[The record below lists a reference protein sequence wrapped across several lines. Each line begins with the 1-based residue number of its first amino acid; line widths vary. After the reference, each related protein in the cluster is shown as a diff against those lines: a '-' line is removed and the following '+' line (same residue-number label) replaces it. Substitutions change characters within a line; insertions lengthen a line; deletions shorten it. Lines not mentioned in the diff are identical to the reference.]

1 MEEKNTTMGT
11 TETMEDYKEALEA
24 SYRRIRPGDIV
35 TGTVIDVNDQDVTID
50 FNYYA
55 PGRIPVTELSDD
67 PTYHVL
73 ENVAVGD
80 TLTATVVKTDD
91 GAGNMLLSCKDA
103 AEELAWDKLQEAQK
117 TKKVYHVKVAG
128 AVNGGCVAYVEGVRG
143 FIPASKLAL
152 EYVEEP
158 ADYLNKEL
166 DVQVISVD
174 EGAKRVVLSAKEL
187 LLAKVMEE
195 KNKKI
200 NKYTVGTVMEGTVE
214 QLKDY
219 GAFVNIGDGIT
230 GLVHISQISDRRLKH
245 PSQVLKE
252 GDKVKVKIIK
262 IENNKISLS
271 IREAAELTSRE
282 VEEEGPAEYEDNG
295 AAATGLG
302 ALLTLYFSEGQAC
315 QPRAISRILEAQTV
329 CTIRNTP
336 IRLKQFLVTAFTKK
350 SQRSFL
356 GFIETKCCFQMHSQ
370 MQRTKRLQGW
380 SSREN

>member
-174 EGAKRVVLSAKEL
+174 EDAKRVVLSAKEL

-295 AAATGLG
+295 VAATGLG
-302 ALLTLYFSEGQAC
+302 ALL
-315 QPRAISRILEAQTV
+315 
-329 CTIRNTP
+329 
-336 IRLKQFLVTAFTKK
+336 K
-350 SQRSFL
+350 
-356 GFIETKCCFQMHSQ
+356 GFK
-370 MQRTKRLQGW
+370 L
-380 SSREN
+380 N

>member
-11 TETMEDYKEALEA
+11 TETMEDYKDALEA

-67 PTYHVL
+67 PTYQVQ

-174 EGAKRVVLSAKEL
+174 EDAKRVVLSAKEL
-187 LLAKVMEE
+187 LLVKVMEE

-302 ALLTLYFSEGQAC
+302 ALL
-315 QPRAISRILEAQTV
+315 R
-329 CTIRNTP
+329 
-336 IRLKQFLVTAFTKK
+336 
-350 SQRSFL
+350 
-356 GFIETKCCFQMHSQ
+356 GFK
-370 MQRTKRLQGW
+370 L
-380 SSREN
+380 N

>member
-73 ENVAVGD
+73 ANVAVGD
-80 TLTATVVKTDD
+80 TLTSTVVKTDD

-302 ALLTLYFSEGQAC
+302 ALL
-315 QPRAISRILEAQTV
+315 
-329 CTIRNTP
+329 
-336 IRLKQFLVTAFTKK
+336 K
-350 SQRSFL
+350 
-356 GFIETKCCFQMHSQ
+356 GFK
-370 MQRTKRLQGW
+370 L
-380 SSREN
+380 N

>member
-103 AEELAWDKLQEAQK
+103 VEELAWDKLQEAQK

-271 IREAAELTSRE
+271 IREAADLTSRE

-302 ALLTLYFSEGQAC
+302 ALL
-315 QPRAISRILEAQTV
+315 
-329 CTIRNTP
+329 
-336 IRLKQFLVTAFTKK
+336 K
-350 SQRSFL
+350 
-356 GFIETKCCFQMHSQ
+356 GFK
-370 MQRTKRLQGW
+370 L
-380 SSREN
+380 N

>member
-67 PTYHVL
+67 PTYQVQ

-174 EGAKRVVLSAKEL
+174 EDAKRVVLSAKEL

-282 VEEEGPAEYEDNG
+282 VEEEGPVEYEDNG

-302 ALLTLYFSEGQAC
+302 ALL
-315 QPRAISRILEAQTV
+315 
-329 CTIRNTP
+329 
-336 IRLKQFLVTAFTKK
+336 K
-350 SQRSFL
+350 
-356 GFIETKCCFQMHSQ
+356 GFK
-370 MQRTKRLQGW
+370 L
-380 SSREN
+380 N

>member
-11 TETMEDYKEALEA
+11 TETMEDYKDALEA

-67 PTYHVL
+67 PTYQVQ

-174 EGAKRVVLSAKEL
+174 EEAKRVVLSAKEL

-302 ALLTLYFSEGQAC
+302 ALL
-315 QPRAISRILEAQTV
+315 
-329 CTIRNTP
+329 
-336 IRLKQFLVTAFTKK
+336 K
-350 SQRSFL
+350 
-356 GFIETKCCFQMHSQ
+356 GFKLNYYSY
-370 MQRTKRLQGW
+370 L
-380 SSREN
+380 

>member
-11 TETMEDYKEALEA
+11 TETMEDYKDALEA

-67 PTYHVL
+67 PTYQVQ

-262 IENNKISLS
+262 IENNKIFLS

-302 ALLTLYFSEGQAC
+302 ALL
-315 QPRAISRILEAQTV
+315 
-329 CTIRNTP
+329 
-336 IRLKQFLVTAFTKK
+336 K
-350 SQRSFL
+350 
-356 GFIETKCCFQMHSQ
+356 GFK
-370 MQRTKRLQGW
+370 L
-380 SSREN
+380 N

>member
-11 TETMEDYKEALEA
+11 TETMEDYKDALEA

-67 PTYHVL
+67 PTYQVQ

-174 EGAKRVVLSAKEL
+174 EDAKRVVLSAREL
-187 LLAKVMEE
+187 LLVKVMEE

-302 ALLTLYFSEGQAC
+302 ALL
-315 QPRAISRILEAQTV
+315 
-329 CTIRNTP
+329 
-336 IRLKQFLVTAFTKK
+336 K
-350 SQRSFL
+350 
-356 GFIETKCCFQMHSQ
+356 GFK
-370 MQRTKRLQGW
+370 L
-380 SSREN
+380 N

>member
-214 QLKDY
+214 QLQDY

-302 ALLTLYFSEGQAC
+302 ALL
-315 QPRAISRILEAQTV
+315 
-329 CTIRNTP
+329 
-336 IRLKQFLVTAFTKK
+336 K
-350 SQRSFL
+350 
-356 GFIETKCCFQMHSQ
+356 GFK
-370 MQRTKRLQGW
+370 L
-380 SSREN
+380 N

>member
-11 TETMEDYKEALEA
+11 TETMEDYKDALEA

-67 PTYHVL
+67 PTYQVQ

-143 FIPASKLAL
+143 FIPASKIAL

-174 EGAKRVVLSAKEL
+174 EDAKRVVLSAKEL

-302 ALLTLYFSEGQAC
+302 ALL
-315 QPRAISRILEAQTV
+315 
-329 CTIRNTP
+329 
-336 IRLKQFLVTAFTKK
+336 K
-350 SQRSFL
+350 
-356 GFIETKCCFQMHSQ
+356 GFK
-370 MQRTKRLQGW
+370 L
-380 SSREN
+380 N

>member
-11 TETMEDYKEALEA
+11 TETMEDYKDALEA

-67 PTYHVL
+67 PTYQVQ

-174 EGAKRVVLSAKEL
+174 EDAKRVVLSAKEL
-187 LLAKVMEE
+187 LQAKVMEE

-302 ALLTLYFSEGQAC
+302 ALL
-315 QPRAISRILEAQTV
+315 
-329 CTIRNTP
+329 
-336 IRLKQFLVTAFTKK
+336 K
-350 SQRSFL
+350 
-356 GFIETKCCFQMHSQ
+356 GFK
-370 MQRTKRLQGW
+370 L
-380 SSREN
+380 N

>member
-73 ENVAVGD
+73 ENVTVGD

-117 TKKVYHVKVAG
+117 TKKVYNVKVAG

-174 EGAKRVVLSAKEL
+174 EGAKRVVLSAKKL

-282 VEEEGPAEYEDNG
+282 VEEEGPAEYEYNG

-302 ALLTLYFSEGQAC
+302 ALL
-315 QPRAISRILEAQTV
+315 
-329 CTIRNTP
+329 
-336 IRLKQFLVTAFTKK
+336 K
-350 SQRSFL
+350 
-356 GFIETKCCFQMHSQ
+356 GFK
-370 MQRTKRLQGW
+370 L
-380 SSREN
+380 N

>member
-200 NKYTVGTVMEGTVE
+200 NTYTVGTVMEGTVE

-282 VEEEGPAEYEDNG
+282 VEEEGQAEYEDNG

-302 ALLTLYFSEGQAC
+302 ALL
-315 QPRAISRILEAQTV
+315 
-329 CTIRNTP
+329 
-336 IRLKQFLVTAFTKK
+336 K
-350 SQRSFL
+350 
-356 GFIETKCCFQMHSQ
+356 GFK
-370 MQRTKRLQGW
+370 L
-380 SSREN
+380 N

>member
-11 TETMEDYKEALEA
+11 TETMEDYKDALEA

-67 PTYHVL
+67 PTYQVQ

-158 ADYLNKEL
+158 ADYLNKEI

-174 EGAKRVVLSAKEL
+174 EDAKRVVLSAKEL
-187 LLAKVMEE
+187 LLVKVMEE

-302 ALLTLYFSEGQAC
+302 ALL
-315 QPRAISRILEAQTV
+315 
-329 CTIRNTP
+329 
-336 IRLKQFLVTAFTKK
+336 K
-350 SQRSFL
+350 
-356 GFIETKCCFQMHSQ
+356 GFK
-370 MQRTKRLQGW
+370 L
-380 SSREN
+380 N

>member
-1 MEEKNTTMGT
+1 MEEKSTTMGT

-35 TGTVIDVNDQDVTID
+35 TGTVVDVNDQDVTID

-282 VEEEGPAEYEDNG
+282 VEEEGPVEYEDNG

-302 ALLTLYFSEGQAC
+302 ALL
-315 QPRAISRILEAQTV
+315 
-329 CTIRNTP
+329 
-336 IRLKQFLVTAFTKK
+336 K
-350 SQRSFL
+350 
-356 GFIETKCCFQMHSQ
+356 GFK
-370 MQRTKRLQGW
+370 L
-380 SSREN
+380 N

>member
-1 MEEKNTTMGT
+1 MGT

-67 PTYHVL
+67 PTYQVQ

-152 EYVEEP
+152 EYIEEP

-174 EGAKRVVLSAKEL
+174 EDAKRVVLSAKEL

-219 GAFVNIGDGIT
+219 GAFINIGDGIT

-302 ALLTLYFSEGQAC
+302 ALL
-315 QPRAISRILEAQTV
+315 
-329 CTIRNTP
+329 
-336 IRLKQFLVTAFTKK
+336 K
-350 SQRSFL
+350 
-356 GFIETKCCFQMHSQ
+356 GFK
-370 MQRTKRLQGW
+370 L
-380 SSREN
+380 N

>member
-67 PTYHVL
+67 PTYQVQ

-174 EGAKRVVLSAKEL
+174 EDVKRVVLSAKEL

-302 ALLTLYFSEGQAC
+302 ALL
-315 QPRAISRILEAQTV
+315 
-329 CTIRNTP
+329 
-336 IRLKQFLVTAFTKK
+336 K
-350 SQRSFL
+350 
-356 GFIETKCCFQMHSQ
+356 GFK
-370 MQRTKRLQGW
+370 L
-380 SSREN
+380 N

>member
-103 AEELAWDKLQEAQK
+103 VEELAWDKLQEAQK

-302 ALLTLYFSEGQAC
+302 ALL
-315 QPRAISRILEAQTV
+315 
-329 CTIRNTP
+329 
-336 IRLKQFLVTAFTKK
+336 K
-350 SQRSFL
+350 
-356 GFIETKCCFQMHSQ
+356 GFK
-370 MQRTKRLQGW
+370 L
-380 SSREN
+380 N

>member
-128 AVNGGCVAYVEGVRG
+128 AENGGCVAYVEGVRG

-174 EGAKRVVLSAKEL
+174 EEAKRVVLSAKEL

-302 ALLTLYFSEGQAC
+302 ALL
-315 QPRAISRILEAQTV
+315 
-329 CTIRNTP
+329 
-336 IRLKQFLVTAFTKK
+336 K
-350 SQRSFL
+350 
-356 GFIETKCCFQMHSQ
+356 GFK
-370 MQRTKRLQGW
+370 L
-380 SSREN
+380 N

>member
-1 MEEKNTTMGT
+1 MMEEAKKTEFAMGT
-11 TETMEDYKEALEA
+11 TETMEDYKEELEA

-35 TGTVIDVNDQDVTID
+35 TGTVIDVTDQDVTID

-55 PGRIPVTELSDD
+55 PGRIPVTEMSDD
-67 PTYHVL
+67 PTFQVM
-73 ENVAVGD
+73 EKVSVGD
-80 TLTATVVKTDD
+80 SITATVIKTDD

-103 AEELAWDKLQEAQK
+103 AEELAWDKLKEAEK
-117 TKKVYHVKVAG
+117 TKKVYHGKIAG
-128 AVNGGCVAYVEGVRG
+128 AVNGGCVMYVEGVRG

-152 EYVEEP
+152 TYVEEP

-174 EGAKRVVLSAKEL
+174 EETKRVVLSAKEL
-187 LLAKVMEE
+187 LQAQVMEE

-219 GAFVNIGDGIT
+219 GAFVNIGDGIS

-271 IREAAELTSRE
+271 IREAADVTSRE
-282 VEEEGPAEYEDNG
+282 VEEEGPSGYEDTG
-295 AAATGLG
+295 AASTGLG
-302 ALLTLYFSEGQAC
+302 ALLKG
-315 QPRAISRILEAQTV
+315 
-329 CTIRNTP
+329 
-336 IRLKQFLVTAFTKK
+336 LKL
-350 SQRSFL
+350 
-356 GFIETKCCFQMHSQ
+356 
-370 MQRTKRLQGW
+370 
-380 SSREN
+380 N

>member
-282 VEEEGPAEYEDNG
+282 VEEEGPVEYEDNG

-302 ALLTLYFSEGQAC
+302 ALL
-315 QPRAISRILEAQTV
+315 
-329 CTIRNTP
+329 
-336 IRLKQFLVTAFTKK
+336 K
-350 SQRSFL
+350 
-356 GFIETKCCFQMHSQ
+356 GFK
-370 MQRTKRLQGW
+370 L
-380 SSREN
+380 N

>member
-103 AEELAWDKLQEAQK
+103 AEELAWDKLQKAQK

-302 ALLTLYFSEGQAC
+302 ALL
-315 QPRAISRILEAQTV
+315 
-329 CTIRNTP
+329 
-336 IRLKQFLVTAFTKK
+336 K
-350 SQRSFL
+350 
-356 GFIETKCCFQMHSQ
+356 GFK
-370 MQRTKRLQGW
+370 L
-380 SSREN
+380 N

>member
-11 TETMEDYKEALEA
+11 TETMEDYKDALEA

-67 PTYHVL
+67 PTYQVQ

-80 TLTATVVKTDD
+80 TLTATVVKTAD

-174 EGAKRVVLSAKEL
+174 EDAKRVVLSAKEL

-302 ALLTLYFSEGQAC
+302 ALL
-315 QPRAISRILEAQTV
+315 
-329 CTIRNTP
+329 
-336 IRLKQFLVTAFTKK
+336 K
-350 SQRSFL
+350 
-356 GFIETKCCFQMHSQ
+356 GFK
-370 MQRTKRLQGW
+370 L
-380 SSREN
+380 N

>member
-11 TETMEDYKEALEA
+11 TETMEDYKDALEA

-67 PTYHVL
+67 PTYQVQ

-117 TKKVYHVKVAG
+117 PKKVYHVKVAG

-302 ALLTLYFSEGQAC
+302 ALL
-315 QPRAISRILEAQTV
+315 
-329 CTIRNTP
+329 
-336 IRLKQFLVTAFTKK
+336 K
-350 SQRSFL
+350 
-356 GFIETKCCFQMHSQ
+356 GFK
-370 MQRTKRLQGW
+370 L
-380 SSREN
+380 N

>member
-80 TLTATVVKTDD
+80 TLIATVVKTDD

-174 EGAKRVVLSAKEL
+174 EGAKRVVMSAKEL

-302 ALLTLYFSEGQAC
+302 ALL
-315 QPRAISRILEAQTV
+315 
-329 CTIRNTP
+329 
-336 IRLKQFLVTAFTKK
+336 K
-350 SQRSFL
+350 
-356 GFIETKCCFQMHSQ
+356 GFK
-370 MQRTKRLQGW
+370 L
-380 SSREN
+380 N

>member
-73 ENVAVGD
+73 ENVSVGD

-143 FIPASKLAL
+143 FIPVSKLAL

-174 EGAKRVVLSAKEL
+174 EEAKRVVLSAKEL

-302 ALLTLYFSEGQAC
+302 ALL
-315 QPRAISRILEAQTV
+315 
-329 CTIRNTP
+329 
-336 IRLKQFLVTAFTKK
+336 K
-350 SQRSFL
+350 
-356 GFIETKCCFQMHSQ
+356 GFK
-370 MQRTKRLQGW
+370 L
-380 SSREN
+380 N

>member
-67 PTYHVL
+67 PTYQVQ

-143 FIPASKLAL
+143 FFPASKLAL

-174 EGAKRVVLSAKEL
+174 EDAKRVVLSAKEL

-302 ALLTLYFSEGQAC
+302 ALL
-315 QPRAISRILEAQTV
+315 
-329 CTIRNTP
+329 
-336 IRLKQFLVTAFTKK
+336 K
-350 SQRSFL
+350 
-356 GFIETKCCFQMHSQ
+356 GFK
-370 MQRTKRLQGW
+370 L
-380 SSREN
+380 N

>member
-73 ENVAVGD
+73 ENVSVGD

-174 EGAKRVVLSAKEL
+174 EEAKRVVLSAKEL

-302 ALLTLYFSEGQAC
+302 ALL
-315 QPRAISRILEAQTV
+315 
-329 CTIRNTP
+329 
-336 IRLKQFLVTAFTKK
+336 K
-350 SQRSFL
+350 
-356 GFIETKCCFQMHSQ
+356 GFK
-370 MQRTKRLQGW
+370 L
-380 SSREN
+380 N

>member
-11 TETMEDYKEALEA
+11 TETMEDYKDALEA

-67 PTYHVL
+67 PTYQVQ

-174 EGAKRVVLSAKEL
+174 EDAKRVVLSAKEL

-295 AAATGLG
+295 AAATGLS
-302 ALLTLYFSEGQAC
+302 ALL
-315 QPRAISRILEAQTV
+315 
-329 CTIRNTP
+329 
-336 IRLKQFLVTAFTKK
+336 K
-350 SQRSFL
+350 
-356 GFIETKCCFQMHSQ
+356 GFK
-370 MQRTKRLQGW
+370 L
-380 SSREN
+380 N

>member
-11 TETMEDYKEALEA
+11 TETMEDYKDALEA

-67 PTYHVL
+67 PTYQVQ

-128 AVNGGCVAYVEGVRG
+128 AVNGGCVAYLEGVRG

-174 EGAKRVVLSAKEL
+174 EDAKRVVLSAKEL

-302 ALLTLYFSEGQAC
+302 ALL
-315 QPRAISRILEAQTV
+315 
-329 CTIRNTP
+329 
-336 IRLKQFLVTAFTKK
+336 K
-350 SQRSFL
+350 
-356 GFIETKCCFQMHSQ
+356 GFK
-370 MQRTKRLQGW
+370 L
-380 SSREN
+380 N

>member
-103 AEELAWDKLQEAQK
+103 AEELAWDKLQESQK

-174 EGAKRVVLSAKEL
+174 EEAKRVVLSAKEL

-302 ALLTLYFSEGQAC
+302 ALL
-315 QPRAISRILEAQTV
+315 
-329 CTIRNTP
+329 
-336 IRLKQFLVTAFTKK
+336 K
-350 SQRSFL
+350 
-356 GFIETKCCFQMHSQ
+356 GFK
-370 MQRTKRLQGW
+370 L
-380 SSREN
+380 N

>member
-11 TETMEDYKEALEA
+11 TETMENYKEALEA

-103 AEELAWDKLQEAQK
+103 VEELAWDKLQEAQK

-302 ALLTLYFSEGQAC
+302 ALL
-315 QPRAISRILEAQTV
+315 
-329 CTIRNTP
+329 
-336 IRLKQFLVTAFTKK
+336 K
-350 SQRSFL
+350 
-356 GFIETKCCFQMHSQ
+356 GFK
-370 MQRTKRLQGW
+370 L
-380 SSREN
+380 N

>member
-1 MEEKNTTMGT
+1 MMEEKNTTMGT

-103 AEELAWDKLQEAQK
+103 VEELAWDKLQEAQK

-302 ALLTLYFSEGQAC
+302 ALL
-315 QPRAISRILEAQTV
+315 
-329 CTIRNTP
+329 
-336 IRLKQFLVTAFTKK
+336 K
-350 SQRSFL
+350 
-356 GFIETKCCFQMHSQ
+356 GFK
-370 MQRTKRLQGW
+370 L
-380 SSREN
+380 N